1 MKERKTG
8 NSLSLELTH
17 FFHNILKT
25 LNARTKGGNKMKT
38 PRLPS
43 ILEVV
48 SVLGLFLAIV
58 LSFTLYFKLDIQLA
72 LFISW
77 FMVIALGIR
86 LGHSYKDLQ
95 NAITKGISNG
105 LEAVLILIAVGALVG
120 TWIAGGV
127 VPTLIYYGLE
137 FIHPNIFLLATL
149 IICSI
154 MSVATGT
161 SWGTVGTAG
170 IAMIAIGEGLGIPL
184 PIVAGAVLSG
194 AYFGD
199 KLSPL
204 SDSTVL
210 ASSLSKVDVLAHVRA
225 MMVLSIPAFV
235 ITAIM
240 FTITG
245 FMYGGRNIDQDKVEF
260 LKQALQDTFTINIW
274 MIIPAVIVVLLL
286 VLKKPSMPVIAIG
299 ALLGAVWAMAFQG
312 MNPADA
318 LGTAY
323 NGFSIN
329 SDVDFLNTLL
339 NRGGIVNMLGS
350 LVVIILGLGFGGVLE
365 YLGVLKVIVA
375 TFEKKL
381 HNAGNVTLS
390 TLVVAFF
397 ANIFGCAM
405 YVSLILTP
413 KIMEKSY
420 DKLKLDRRV
429 LSRNSEVGGTL
440 TSGMVPWS
448 DNGIYMA
455 GILGVSTFSYLPFMW
470 LSFVAIGLAII
481 YGYTGKFIWYVKN
494 QQDSEESAS

>member
-1 MKERKTG
+1 MKDV
-8 NSLSLELTH
+8 
-17 FFHNILKT
+17 
-25 LNARTKGGNKMKT
+25 
-38 PRLPS
+38 RLPTLFE
-43 ILEVV
+43 III
-48 SVLGLFLAIV
+48 VLGVFLALV
-58 LSFTLYFKLDIQLA
+58 LSFTVFLDLPIQLA
-72 LFISW
+72 LFVSW
-77 FMVIALGIR
+77 FIAMLLGIR
-86 LGHSYKDLQ
+86 LGYSYKDLQ
-95 NAITKGISNG
+95 NAIVHGISNG
-105 LEAVLILIAVGALVG
+105 LEAVLILVSVGALIG

-137 FIHPNIFLLATL
+137 FIHPSIFLLATL

-184 PIVAGAVLSG
+184 PLVAGAILSG

-225 MMVLSIPAFV
+225 MLYLSIPAYV
-235 ITAIM
+235 ITAIL
-240 FTITG
+240 FTVVG
-245 FMYGGRNIDQDKVEF
+245 FMYGGKNIDLDKVEF
-260 LKQALQDTFTINIW
+260 LKSSLQNTFDIHIW
-274 MIIPAVIVVLLL
+274 MLIPAVVVIVILAM
-286 VLKKPSMPVIAIG
+286 KKPSMPVIVIG
-299 ALLGAVWAMAFQG
+299 ALLGAIWAVVFQG
-312 MNPADA
+312 MDIAHA
-318 LGTAY
+318 IATAY
-323 NGFSIN
+323 NGFSIKT
-329 SDVDFLNTLL
+329 DVEFLNGLL
-339 NRGGIVNMLGS
+339 NRGGIVGMLDS
-350 LVVIILGLGFGGVLE
+350 LVVIIFGLGFGGLLE
-365 YLGVLKVIVA
+365 KLGVLKVIVS

-381 HNAGNVTLS
+381 TSAGNVTLS
-390 TLVVAFF
+390 TLIVAFL

-413 KIMEKSY
+413 KIMEDSY
-420 DKLKLDRRV
+420 DRLHLDRRV

-481 YGYTGKFIWYVKN
+481 YGYTGKFIWYTKNNTVKA
-494 QQDSEESAS
+494 EKLG

>member
-1 MKERKTG
+1 
-8 NSLSLELTH
+8 
-17 FFHNILKT
+17 LKDV
-25 LNARTKGGNKMKT
+25 
-38 PRLPS
+38 RLPTLFE
-43 ILEVV
+43 III
-48 SVLGLFLAIV
+48 VLGVFLALV
-58 LSFTLYFKLDIQLA
+58 LSFTVFLDLPIQLA
-72 LFISW
+72 LFVSW
-77 FMVIALGIR
+77 FIAMLLGIR
-86 LGHSYKDLQ
+86 LGYSYKDLQ
-95 NAITKGISNG
+95 NAIVHGISNG
-105 LEAVLILIAVGALVG
+105 LEAVLILVSVGALIG

-137 FIHPNIFLLATL
+137 FIHPSIFLLATL

-184 PIVAGAVLSG
+184 PLVAGAILSG

-225 MMVLSIPAFV
+225 MLYLSIPAYV
-235 ITAIM
+235 ITAIL
-240 FTITG
+240 FTVVG
-245 FMYGGRNIDQDKVEF
+245 FMYGGKNIDLDKVEF
-260 LKQALQDTFTINIW
+260 LKSSLQNTFDIHIW
-274 MIIPAVIVVLLL
+274 MLIPAVLVIVLLAM
-286 VLKKPSMPVIAIG
+286 KKPSMPVIVIG
-299 ALLGAVWAMAFQG
+299 ALLGAIWAVVFQG
-312 MNPADA
+312 MDIAHA
-318 LGTAY
+318 IATAY
-323 NGFSIN
+323 NGFSIKT
-329 SDVDFLNTLL
+329 DVEFLNGLL
-339 NRGGIVNMLGS
+339 NRGGIVGMLDS
-350 LVVIILGLGFGGVLE
+350 LVVIIFGLGFGGLLE
-365 YLGVLKVIVA
+365 KLGVLKVIVS

-381 HNAGNVTLS
+381 TSAGNVTLS
-390 TLVVAFF
+390 TLIVAFL

-413 KIMEKSY
+413 KIMEDSY
-420 DKLKLDRRV
+420 DRLHLDRRV

-481 YGYTGKFIWYVKN
+481 YGYTGKFIWYTKNNTVKA
-494 QQDSEESAS
+494 EKLG

>member
-1 MKERKTG
+1 M
-8 NSLSLELTH
+8 L
-17 FFHNILKT
+17 
-25 LNARTKGGNKMKT
+25 
-38 PRLPS
+38 
-43 ILEVV
+43 
-48 SVLGLFLAIV
+48 
-58 LSFTLYFKLDIQLA
+58 
-72 LFISW
+72 
-77 FMVIALGIR
+77 LGIR
-86 LGHSYKDLQ
+86 LGYSYKDLQ
-95 NAITKGISNG
+95 NAIVHGISNG
-105 LEAVLILIAVGALVG
+105 LEAVLILVSVGALIG

-137 FIHPNIFLLATL
+137 FIHPSIFLLATL

-184 PIVAGAVLSG
+184 PLVAGAILSG

-225 MMVLSIPAFV
+225 MLYLSIPAYV
-235 ITAIM
+235 ITAIL
-240 FTITG
+240 FTVVG
-245 FMYGGRNIDQDKVEF
+245 FMYGGKNIDLDKVEF
-260 LKQALQDTFTINIW
+260 LKSSLQNTFDIHIW
-274 MIIPAVIVVLLL
+274 MLIPAVLVIVLLAM
-286 VLKKPSMPVIAIG
+286 KKPSMPVIVIG
-299 ALLGAVWAMAFQG
+299 ALLGAIWAVVFQG
-312 MNPADA
+312 MDIAHA
-318 LGTAY
+318 IATAY
-323 NGFSIN
+323 NGFSIKT
-329 SDVDFLNTLL
+329 DVEFLNGLL
-339 NRGGIVNMLGS
+339 NRGGIVGMLDS
-350 LVVIILGLGFGGVLE
+350 LVVIIFGLGFGGLLE
-365 YLGVLKVIVA
+365 KLGVLKVIVS

-381 HNAGNVTLS
+381 TSAGNVTLS
-390 TLVVAFF
+390 TLIVAFL

-413 KIMEKSY
+413 KIMEDSY
-420 DKLKLDRRV
+420 DRLHLDRRV

-481 YGYTGKFIWYVKN
+481 YGYTGKFIWYTKNNTVKA
-494 QQDSEESAS
+494 EKLG

>member
-1 MKERKTG
+1 MKDV
-8 NSLSLELTH
+8 
-17 FFHNILKT
+17 
-25 LNARTKGGNKMKT
+25 
-38 PRLPS
+38 RLPTLFE
-43 ILEVV
+43 III
-48 SVLGLFLAIV
+48 VLGVFLALV
-58 LSFTLYFKLDIQLA
+58 LSFTVFLDLPIQLA
-72 LFISW
+72 LFVSW
-77 FMVIALGIR
+77 FIAMLLGIR
-86 LGHSYKDLQ
+86 LGYSYKDLQ
-95 NAITKGISNG
+95 NAIVHGISNG
-105 LEAVLILIAVGALVG
+105 LEAVLILVSVGALIG

-137 FIHPNIFLLATL
+137 FIHPSIFLLATL

-184 PIVAGAVLSG
+184 PLVAGAILSG

-225 MMVLSIPAFV
+225 MLYLSIPAYV
-235 ITAIM
+235 ITAIL
-240 FTITG
+240 FTVVG
-245 FMYGGRNIDQDKVEF
+245 FMYGGKNIDLDKVEF
-260 LKQALQDTFTINIW
+260 LKSSLQNTFDIHIW
-274 MIIPAVIVVLLL
+274 MLIPAVLIIVLLAM
-286 VLKKPSMPVIAIG
+286 KKPSMPVIVIG
-299 ALLGAVWAMAFQG
+299 ALLGAIWAVVFQG
-312 MNPADA
+312 MDIAHA
-318 LGTAY
+318 IATAY
-323 NGFSIN
+323 NGFSIKT
-329 SDVDFLNTLL
+329 DVEFLNGLL
-339 NRGGIVNMLGS
+339 NRGGIVGMLDS
-350 LVVIILGLGFGGVLE
+350 LVVIIFGLGFGGLLE
-365 YLGVLKVIVA
+365 KLGVLKVIVS

-381 HNAGNVTLS
+381 TSAGNVTLS
-390 TLVVAFF
+390 TLIVAFL

-413 KIMEKSY
+413 KIMEDSY
-420 DKLKLDRRV
+420 DRLHLDRRV

-481 YGYTGKFIWYVKN
+481 YGYTGKFIWYTKNNTVKA
-494 QQDSEESAS
+494 EKLG

>member
-1 MKERKTG
+1 MKDV
-8 NSLSLELTH
+8 
-17 FFHNILKT
+17 
-25 LNARTKGGNKMKT
+25 
-38 PRLPS
+38 RLPTLFE
-43 ILEVV
+43 III
-48 SVLGLFLAIV
+48 VLGVFLALV
-58 LSFTLYFKLDIQLA
+58 LSFTVFLDLPIQLA
-72 LFISW
+72 LFVSW
-77 FMVIALGIR
+77 FIAMLLGIR
-86 LGHSYKDLQ
+86 LGYSYKDLQ
-95 NAITKGISNG
+95 NAIVHGISNG
-105 LEAVLILIAVGALVG
+105 LEAVLILVSVGALIG

-137 FIHPNIFLLATL
+137 FIHPSIFLLATL

-184 PIVAGAVLSG
+184 PLVAGAILSG

-225 MMVLSIPAFV
+225 ILYLSIPAYV
-235 ITAIM
+235 ITAIL
-240 FTITG
+240 FTVVG
-245 FMYGGRNIDQDKVEF
+245 FMYGGKNIDLDKVEF
-260 LKQALQDTFTINIW
+260 LKSSLQNTFDIHIW
-274 MIIPAVIVVLLL
+274 MLIPAVLVIVLLAM
-286 VLKKPSMPVIAIG
+286 KKPSMPVIVIG
-299 ALLGAVWAMAFQG
+299 ALLGAIWAVVFQG
-312 MNPADA
+312 MDIAHA
-318 LGTAY
+318 IATAY
-323 NGFSIN
+323 NGFSIKT
-329 SDVDFLNTLL
+329 DVEFLNGLL
-339 NRGGIVNMLGS
+339 NRGGIVGMLDS
-350 LVVIILGLGFGGVLE
+350 LVVIIFGLGFGGLLE
-365 YLGVLKVIVA
+365 KLGVLKVIVS

-381 HNAGNVTLS
+381 TSAGNVTLS
-390 TLVVAFF
+390 TLIVAFL

-413 KIMEKSY
+413 KIMEDSY
-420 DKLKLDRRV
+420 DRLHLDRRV

-440 TSGMVPWS
+440 TSGMVSWS

-481 YGYTGKFIWYVKN
+481 YGYTGKFIWYTKNNTVKA
-494 QQDSEESAS
+494 EKLG

>member
-1 MKERKTG
+1 MKDV
-8 NSLSLELTH
+8 
-17 FFHNILKT
+17 
-25 LNARTKGGNKMKT
+25 
-38 PRLPS
+38 RLPTLFE
-43 ILEVV
+43 III
-48 SVLGLFLAIV
+48 VLGSFLALV
-58 LSFTLYFKLDIQLA
+58 MSFTVFLDLPIQLA

-77 FMVIALGIR
+77 FIAMILGIR
-86 LGHSYKDLQ
+86 LGYSYKDMQ
-95 NAITKGISNG
+95 NAILNGISNG
-105 LEAVLILIAVGALVG
+105 LEAVLILVSVGALIG
-120 TWIAGGV
+120 TWIAGGI

-137 FIHPNIFLLATL
+137 FIHPSIFLLATL

-170 IAMIAIGEGLGIPL
+170 IAMIAIGEGLGLPL
-184 PIVAGAVLSG
+184 PLVAGAILSG

-210 ASSLSKVDVLAHVRA
+210 ASSLSKVDVLDHVRA
-225 MMVLSIPAFV
+225 MLFLSVPAYV
-235 ITAIM
+235 ITAIL

-245 FMYGGRNIDQDKVEF
+245 FMYGGKNIDLDKVEF
-260 LKQALQDTFTINIW
+260 LKSSLQNTFDIHIW
-274 MIIPAVIVVLLL
+274 MLIPAAIVIILLAM
-286 VLKKPSMPVIAIG
+286 KKPSMPVIVIG
-299 ALLGAVWAMAFQG
+299 ALLGAVWAVVFQG

-318 LGTAY
+318 IATAY
-323 NGFSIN
+323 NGFSIKT
-329 SDVDFLNTLL
+329 DVEFLNGLL
-339 NRGGIVNMLGS
+339 NRGGIVGMLGS
-350 LVVIILGLGFGGVLE
+350 LVVIIFGLGFGGLLE
-365 YLGVLKVIVA
+365 KLGVLKVIVSM
-375 TFEKKL
+375 FEKKL
-381 HNAGNVTLS
+381 TSPGNVTLS
-390 TLVVAFF
+390 TLIVAFL

-413 KIMEKSY
+413 KIMENSY
-420 DKLKLDRRV
+420 DRLNLDRRV

-481 YGYTGKFIWYVKN
+481 YGYTGKFIWYTKNNTVKA
-494 QQDSEESAS
+494 EKLG

>member
-1 MKERKTG
+1 MKDV
-8 NSLSLELTH
+8 
-17 FFHNILKT
+17 
-25 LNARTKGGNKMKT
+25 
-38 PRLPS
+38 RLPTLFE
-43 ILEVV
+43 III
-48 SVLGLFLAIV
+48 VLGVFLALV
-58 LSFTLYFKLDIQLA
+58 LSFTVFLDLPIQLA
-72 LFISW
+72 LFVSW
-77 FMVIALGIR
+77 FIAMLLGIR
-86 LGHSYKDLQ
+86 LGYSYKDLQ
-95 NAITKGISNG
+95 NAIAHGISNG
-105 LEAVLILIAVGALVG
+105 LEAVLILVSVGALIG

-137 FIHPNIFLLATL
+137 FIHPSIFLLATL

-184 PIVAGAVLSG
+184 PLVAGAILSG

-225 MMVLSIPAFV
+225 MLYLSIPAYV
-235 ITAIM
+235 ITAIL
-240 FTITG
+240 FTVVG
-245 FMYGGRNIDQDKVEF
+245 FMYGGKNIDLDKVEF
-260 LKQALQDTFTINIW
+260 LKSSLQNTFDIHIW
-274 MIIPAVIVVLLL
+274 MLIPAVLVIVLLAM
-286 VLKKPSMPVIAIG
+286 KKPSMPVIVIG
-299 ALLGAVWAMAFQG
+299 ALLGAIWAVVFQG
-312 MNPADA
+312 MDIAHA
-318 LGTAY
+318 IATAY
-323 NGFSIN
+323 NGFSIKT
-329 SDVDFLNTLL
+329 DVEFLNGLL
-339 NRGGIVNMLGS
+339 NRGGIVGMLDS
-350 LVVIILGLGFGGVLE
+350 LVVIIFGLGFGGLLE
-365 YLGVLKVIVA
+365 KLGVLKVIVS

-381 HNAGNVTLS
+381 TSAGNVTLS
-390 TLVVAFF
+390 TLIVAFL

-413 KIMEKSY
+413 KIMEDSY
-420 DKLKLDRRV
+420 DRLHLDRRV

-481 YGYTGKFIWYVKN
+481 YGYTGKFIWYTKNNTVKA
-494 QQDSEESAS
+494 EKLG

>member
-1 MKERKTG
+1 MKDV
-8 NSLSLELTH
+8 
-17 FFHNILKT
+17 
-25 LNARTKGGNKMKT
+25 
-38 PRLPS
+38 RLPTLFE
-43 ILEVV
+43 III
-48 SVLGLFLAIV
+48 VLGVFLALV
-58 LSFTLYFKLDIQLA
+58 MSFTVFMDLPIQLA

-77 FMVIALGIR
+77 FIAMILGVR
-86 LGHSYKDLQ
+86 LGYSYKDLQ
-95 NAITKGISNG
+95 NAILSGISNG
-105 LEAVLILIAVGALVG
+105 LEAVLILVSVGALIG

-137 FIHPNIFLLATL
+137 FIHPSIFLLATL

-184 PIVAGAVLSG
+184 PLVAGAILSG

-225 MMVLSIPAFV
+225 MLYLSIPAYV
-235 ITAIM
+235 ITAIL
-240 FTITG
+240 FTAVG
-245 FMYGGRNIDQDKVEF
+245 FMYGGKNIDLDKVEF
-260 LKQALQDTFTINIW
+260 LKSSLQNTFDIHIW
-274 MIIPAVIVVLLL
+274 MLIPAVVVIVLLAM
-286 VLKKPSMPVIAIG
+286 KKPSMPVIVIG
-299 ALLGAVWAMAFQG
+299 ALLGAVWAAVFQN
-312 MNPADA
+312 MNFADA
-318 LGTAY
+318 IATAY
-323 NGFSIN
+323 NGFSIKT
-329 SDVDFLNTLL
+329 DVEFLNGLL
-339 NRGGIVNMLGS
+339 NRGGIVGMLGS
-350 LVVIILGLGFGGVLE
+350 LVVIIFGLGFGGLLE
-365 YLGVLKVIVA
+365 KLGVLKVIVSL
-375 TFEKKL
+375 FEKKL
-381 HNAGNVTLS
+381 TSAGNVTLS
-390 TLVVAFF
+390 TLIVAFL

-413 KIMEKSY
+413 KIMEDSY
-420 DKLKLDRRV
+420 DRLHLDRRV

-481 YGYTGKFIWYVKN
+481 YGYTGKCIWYTKN
-494 QQDSEESAS
+494 DTAPAEKLG

>member
-1 MKERKTG
+1 
-8 NSLSLELTH
+8 
-17 FFHNILKT
+17 LKDV
-25 LNARTKGGNKMKT
+25 
-38 PRLPS
+38 RLPTLFE
-43 ILEVV
+43 III
-48 SVLGLFLAIV
+48 VLGAFLALV
-58 LSFTLYFKLDIQLA
+58 LSFTVFLDLPIQLA
-72 LFISW
+72 LFVSW
-77 FMVIALGIR
+77 FIAMILGIR
-86 LGHSYKDLQ
+86 LGYSYKDLQ
-95 NAITKGISNG
+95 NAIVHGISNG
-105 LEAVLILIAVGALVG
+105 LEAVLILVSVGALIG

-137 FIHPNIFLLATL
+137 FIHPSIFLLATL

-184 PIVAGAVLSG
+184 PLVAGAILSG

-225 MMVLSIPAFV
+225 MLYLSIPAYV
-235 ITAIM
+235 ITAIL
-240 FTITG
+240 FTAVG
-245 FMYGGRNIDQDKVEF
+245 FMYGGKNIDLDKVEF
-260 LKQALQDTFTINIW
+260 LKSSLQNTFDIHIW
-274 MIIPAVIVVLLL
+274 MLIPAVVVIVLLAM
-286 VLKKPSMPVIAIG
+286 KKPSMPVIVIG
-299 ALLGAVWAMAFQG
+299 ALLGAIWAVVFQG
-312 MNPADA
+312 MDIAHA
-318 LGTAY
+318 IATAY
-323 NGFSIN
+323 NGFSIKT
-329 SDVDFLNTLL
+329 DVEFLNGLL
-339 NRGGIVNMLGS
+339 NRGGIVGMLDS
-350 LVVIILGLGFGGVLE
+350 LVVIIFGLGFGGLLE
-365 YLGVLKVIVA
+365 KLGVLKVIVS

-381 HNAGNVTLS
+381 TSAGNVTLS
-390 TLVVAFF
+390 TLIVAFL

-413 KIMEKSY
+413 KIMEDSY
-420 DKLKLDRRV
+420 DRLHLDRRV

-481 YGYTGKFIWYVKN
+481 YGYTGKFIWYTKNNTVKA
-494 QQDSEESAS
+494 EKLG

>member
-1 MKERKTG
+1 MKDV
-8 NSLSLELTH
+8 
-17 FFHNILKT
+17 
-25 LNARTKGGNKMKT
+25 
-38 PRLPS
+38 RLPTLFE
-43 ILEVV
+43 III
-48 SVLGLFLAIV
+48 VLGSFLALV
-58 LSFTLYFKLDIQLA
+58 MSFTVFLDLPIQLA

-77 FMVIALGIR
+77 FIAMILGIR
-86 LGHSYKDLQ
+86 LGYSYKDMQ
-95 NAITKGISNG
+95 NAILYGISNG
-105 LEAVLILIAVGALVG
+105 LEAVLILVSVGALIG

-137 FIHPNIFLLATL
+137 FIHPSIFLLATL

-184 PIVAGAVLSG
+184 PLVAGAILSG

-210 ASSLSKVDVLAHVRA
+210 ASSLSKVDVLDHVRA
-225 MMVLSIPAFV
+225 MLYLSIPAYV
-235 ITAIM
+235 ITAIL

-245 FMYGGRNIDQDKVEF
+245 FMYGGKNIDLDKVEF
-260 LKQALQDTFTINIW
+260 LKSSLQNTFDIHIW
-274 MIIPAVIVVLLL
+274 MLIPAVVVIVLLAMR
-286 VLKKPSMPVIAIG
+286 KPSMPVIVIG
-299 ALLGAVWAMAFQG
+299 ALLGAIWAAAFQG
-312 MNPADA
+312 MNIADA
-318 LGTAY
+318 IATAY
-323 NGFSIN
+323 NGFSIKT
-329 SDVDFLNTLL
+329 DVEFLNGLL
-339 NRGGIVNMLGS
+339 NRGGIVGMLSS
-350 LVVIILGLGFGGVLE
+350 LVVIIFGLGFGGLLE
-365 YLGVLKVIVA
+365 KLGVLKVIVSL
-375 TFEKKL
+375 FEKKL
-381 HNAGNVTLS
+381 TSAGNVTLS
-390 TLVVAFF
+390 TLIVAFL

-413 KIMEKSY
+413 KIMEDSY
-420 DKLKLDRRV
+420 DRLHLDRRV

-481 YGYTGKFIWYVKN
+481 YGYTGKFIWYTKN
-494 QQDSEESAS
+494 NTAKAEKLG

>member
-1 MKERKTG
+1 MKDV
-8 NSLSLELTH
+8 
-17 FFHNILKT
+17 
-25 LNARTKGGNKMKT
+25 
-38 PRLPS
+38 RLPTLFE
-43 ILEVV
+43 III
-48 SVLGLFLAIV
+48 VLGSFLALV
-58 LSFTLYFKLDIQLA
+58 MSFTVFLDLPIQLA

-77 FMVIALGIR
+77 FIAMILGIR
-86 LGHSYKDLQ
+86 LGYSYKDMQ
-95 NAITKGISNG
+95 NAILHGISNG
-105 LEAVLILIAVGALVG
+105 LEAVLILVSVGALIG

-137 FIHPNIFLLATL
+137 FIHPSIFLLATL

-184 PIVAGAVLSG
+184 PLVAGAILSG

-225 MMVLSIPAFV
+225 MLYLSIPAYV
-235 ITAIM
+235 ITAIL
-240 FTITG
+240 FTVVG
-245 FMYGGRNIDQDKVEF
+245 FMYGGKNIDLDKVEF
-260 LKQALQDTFTINIW
+260 LKSSLQNTFDIHIW
-274 MIIPAVIVVLLL
+274 MLIPAVVVIVLLA
-286 VLKKPSMPVIAIG
+286 LKKPSMPVIVIG
-299 ALLGAVWAMAFQG
+299 ALLGAIWAAVFQG
-312 MNPADA
+312 MNIADA
-318 LGTAY
+318 IATAY
-323 NGFSIN
+323 NGFSIKT
-329 SDVDFLNTLL
+329 DVEFLNGLL
-339 NRGGIVNMLGS
+339 NRGGIVGMLDS
-350 LVVIILGLGFGGVLE
+350 LVVIIFGLGFGGLLE
-365 YLGVLKVIVA
+365 KLGVLKVIVS

-381 HNAGNVTLS
+381 TSAGNVTLS
-390 TLVVAFF
+390 TLIVAFL

-413 KIMEKSY
+413 KIMEDSY
-420 DKLKLDRRV
+420 DRLHLDRRV
-429 LSRNSEVGGTL
+429 LSRNAEVGGTL

-481 YGYTGKFIWYVKN
+481 YGYTGKFIWYTKNNTVKA
-494 QQDSEESAS
+494 EKLG

>member
-1 MKERKTG
+1 MKDV
-8 NSLSLELTH
+8 
-17 FFHNILKT
+17 
-25 LNARTKGGNKMKT
+25 
-38 PRLPS
+38 RLPTLFE
-43 ILEVV
+43 III
-48 SVLGLFLAIV
+48 VLGVFLALV
-58 LSFTLYFKLDIQLA
+58 LSFTVFLDLPIQLA
-72 LFISW
+72 LFVSW
-77 FMVIALGIR
+77 FIAMLLGIR
-86 LGHSYKDLQ
+86 LGYSYKDLQ
-95 NAITKGISNG
+95 NAIVHGISNG
-105 LEAVLILIAVGALVG
+105 LEAVLILVSVGALIG

-137 FIHPNIFLLATL
+137 FIHPSIFLLATL

-184 PIVAGAVLSG
+184 PLVAGAILSG

-225 MMVLSIPAFV
+225 MLYLSIPAYV
-235 ITAIM
+235 ITAIL
-240 FTITG
+240 FTVVG
-245 FMYGGRNIDQDKVEF
+245 FMYGGKNIDLDKVEF
-260 LKQALQDTFTINIW
+260 LKSSLQNTFDIHIW
-274 MIIPAVIVVLLL
+274 MLIPAVLVIVLLAM
-286 VLKKPSMPVIAIG
+286 KKPSMPVIVIG
-299 ALLGAVWAMAFQG
+299 ALLGAIWAVVFQG
-312 MNPADA
+312 MDIAHA
-318 LGTAY
+318 IATAY
-323 NGFSIN
+323 NGFSIKTN
-329 SDVDFLNTLL
+329 VEFLNGLL
-339 NRGGIVNMLGS
+339 NRGGIVGMLDS
-350 LVVIILGLGFGGVLE
+350 LVVIIFGLGFGGLLE
-365 YLGVLKVIVA
+365 KLGVLKVIVS

-381 HNAGNVTLS
+381 TSAGNVTLS
-390 TLVVAFF
+390 TLIVAFL

-413 KIMEKSY
+413 KIMEDSY
-420 DKLKLDRRV
+420 DRLHLDRRV

-481 YGYTGKFIWYVKN
+481 YGYTGKFIWYTKNNTVKA
-494 QQDSEESAS
+494 EKLG